1 MPAKATRPRDA
12 RSILG
17 GGIGVR
23 AAFAKCDVDIE
34 RRMMAANSAATE
46 PNNEWNL
53 IFQTVTWPR
62 SLMLWKIQID
72 EM

>member
-12 RSILG
+12 RLIFG

-23 AAFAKCDVDIE
+23 AAFAKGDVDVK

-62 SLMLWKIQID
+62 SLMSQTIQID